1 MLIRHSAYKCLSLE
15 NIFLRFQKYTFL
27 SSVFILSVTKFI
39 SNLYNSFKKMWDK
52 SRILDVELQRRASS
66 SGAYSGLAQR
76 DIKFGDRILTLDIR
90 STWNKKT

>member
-1 MLIRHSAYKCLSLE
+1 
-15 NIFLRFQKYTFL
+15 
-27 SSVFILSVTKFI
+27 
-39 SNLYNSFKKMWDK
+39 MWDK

-90 STWNKKT
+90 STWNKKTWINHLKAKTSIYFM